1 MIYLDRK
8 VEFILCLGNVLVM
21 DELFSSGTSIDEVL
35 KIIIVCVEE
44 IIDENFEEEI
54 NLIEGIE
61 KLGDSGK
68 SKGIERFNL

>member
-1 MIYLDRK
+1 
-8 VEFILCLGNVLVM
+8 M

-61 KLGDSGK
+61 KLGDLGK

>member
-21 DELFSSGTSIDEVL
+21 DELFSSGMSIDEVL

-61 KLGDSGK
+61 KLGDLGK